1 MSILKISSK
10 RELLN
15 ILRSY
20 KVYVDG
26 KLVGK
31 VQNGKIQNFELEPGS
46 HKVYAKLD
54 FFKSNEIEI
63 LINENEVTEIN
74 LKGSDF
80 IIGAVT
86 FYIIVLLFIT
96 ITKYFLNIN
105 TDTKFPV
112 FIFLFAIIFKDAILK
127 IQEVK
132 K

>member
-1 MSILKISSK
+1 MSILKVTSK

-20 KVYVDG
+20 KIYIDG

-31 VQNGKIQNFELEPGS
+31 VQNGKIQNFEIEPGN

-54 FFKSNEIEI
+54 LFKSNEIDVQ
-63 LINENEVTEIN
+63 INENEVTEIN

-80 IIGAVT
+80 ILAAVT
-86 FYIIVLLFIT
+86 FYFIVILFIT

-105 TDTKFPV
+105 TESKFPV
-112 FIFLFAIIFKDAILK
+112 FLLLFAVIFKDAILK
-127 IQEVK
+127 IKEVK

>member
-1 MSILKISSK
+1 MSTLKISSK